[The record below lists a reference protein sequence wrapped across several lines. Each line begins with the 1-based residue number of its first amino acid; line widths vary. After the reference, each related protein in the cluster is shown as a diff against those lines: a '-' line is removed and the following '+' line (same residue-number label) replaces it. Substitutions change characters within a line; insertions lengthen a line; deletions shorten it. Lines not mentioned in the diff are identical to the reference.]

1 MNAAAGPILVVD
13 DHGSSRYAKV
23 RMLQRAGFEVVEAES
38 GAAALDFLAAR
49 RPRLVVLDV
58 NLPDIDGFALCRRIK
73 EDPDTASTVVLQ
85 VSATYVEHSDTVRA
99 LDGGADASLVEPID
113 ATVLVATVR
122 ALLRARQAEDA
133 LRDALARE
141 QQARAAA
148 ESANRVKDDFLATL
162 SHELRT
168 PLGAILTWATLL
180 RAGAAEPEQTKRG
193 LEAIERN
200 TRLQAK
206 LVEDLLDVSRI
217 ISGKMQLE
225 IARVDL
231 KTVIGSA
238 VDAVAPA
245 AAAKEVKLSA
255 VFAPDLPS
263 IDADP
268 ARLQQIASNLLSNG
282 IKFTP
287 AGGRVEIAVR
297 ASAAEIEIQVSDSGR
312 GIAPE
317 FLPHVFERFQQA
329 DSSTTRSEAGL
340 GLGLA
345 IVRHLVLAHGGS
357 VHAAS
362 DGLGRGA
369 RFTVRLPVTSELA
382 RRASASGVAART
394 SPGAHVSGALLSGT
408 RVLVVEDD
416 PDSREAIVAA
426 LARAGAEVS
435 SAGSVRHAL
444 ELIERAP
451 VEILVSDIGMPHE
464 DGFELIR
471 ELRARPQDGGPRVAA
486 VALTAFASAEDERR
500 ALDSGYDAFIAKPA
514 DVDALLGLL
523 ARLARSQRS

>member
-1 MNAAAGPILVVD
+1 
-13 DHGSSRYAKV
+13 
-23 RMLQRAGFEVVEAES
+23 
-38 GAAALDFLAAR
+38 
-49 RPRLVVLDV
+49 
-58 NLPDIDGFALCRRIK
+58 
-73 EDPDTASTVVLQ
+73 
-85 VSATYVEHSDTVRA
+85 
-99 LDGGADASLVEPID
+99 
-113 ATVLVATVR
+113 
-122 ALLRARQAEDA
+122 
-133 LRDALARE
+133 
-141 QQARAAA
+141 
-148 ESANRVKDDFLATL
+148 
-162 SHELRT
+162 
-168 PLGAILTWATLL
+168 
-180 RAGAAEPEQTKRG
+180 
-193 LEAIERN
+193 
-200 TRLQAK
+200 
-206 LVEDLLDVSRI
+206 
-217 ISGKMQLE
+217 MQLE

-297 ASAAEIEIQVSDSGR
+297 ASGAEIELQISDTGR

-345 IVRHLVLAHGGS
+345 IVRHLVLAHAGT
-357 VHAAS
+357 VHAS
-362 DGLGRGA
+362 SEGLGRGA
-369 RFTVRLPVTSELA
+369 RFTVRLPVASELA
-382 RRASASGVAART
+382 RRAPAGGTASRT
-394 SPGAHVSGALLSGT
+394 SAGAHVSGALLSGT

-416 PDSREAIVAA
+416 ADSREAICAA

-444 ELIERAP
+444 DLIARVPA
-451 VEILVSDIGMPHE
+451 EIVVSDIGMPHE

-471 ELRARPQDGGPRVAA
+471 ELRARQEAGSPRPTA
-486 VALTAFASAEDERR
+486 VALTAFASVEDERR
-500 ALDSGYDAFIAKPA
+500 ALESGYDAFIAKPA

-523 ARLARSQRS
+523 ARLARSQPD

>member
-1 MNAAAGPILVVD
+1 MNALQGPILVVD
-13 DHGSSRYAKV
+13 DHASSRYAKA
-23 RMLQRAGFEVVEAES
+23 RMLQRAGFEVVEADN
-38 GAAALDFLAAR
+38 GALALQLLASR

-58 NLPDIDGFALCRRIK
+58 NLPDIDGFELCRRVK
-73 EDPDTASTVVLQ
+73 EDPGTASTVVLQ

-180 RAGAAEPEQTKRG
+180 RTGTPDPEQAKRG

-231 KTVIGSA
+231 KSVIGSA
-238 VDAVAPA
+238 VDAIAPA
-245 AAAKEVKLSA
+245 AAAKEVKLGSQ
-255 VFAPDLPS
+255 FAEDLPA

-268 ARLQQIASNLLSNG
+268 GRLQQIASNLLSNG

-287 AGGRVEIAVR
+287 AGGRVDISVAASGGEVEIR
-297 ASAAEIEIQVSDSGR
+297 VSDTGR

-357 VHAAS
+357 VHAES
-362 DGLGRGA
+362 EGLGRGA
-369 RFTVRLPVTSELA
+369 RFSIRLPVASEHS
-382 RRASASGVAART
+382 RRALAAASAASRGPLPSRRDATLA
-394 SPGAHVSGALLSGT
+394 GL
-408 RVLVVEDD
+408 RVLVVDD
-416 PDSREAIVAA
+416 DVDSREANIAA
-426 LARAGAEVS
+426 LARTGAQVS
-435 SAGSVRHAL
+435 SAGSVREAL
-444 ELIERAP
+444 ARIAEGPID
-451 VEILVSDIGMPHE
+451 VVVSDIGMPDE

-471 ELRARPQDGGPRVAA
+471 ELRACPKDSTARIAA
-486 VALTAFASAEDERR
+486 VALTAFASVEDERR
-500 ALDSGYDAFIAKPA
+500 ALASGYDAFLAKPA
-514 DVDALLGLL
+514 DVDALLDLIV
-523 ARLARSQRS
+523 RLTRPGRS

>member
-1 MNAAAGPILVVD
+1 MNGFAGPILVVD
-13 DHGSSRYAKV
+13 DHTSSRYAKV
-23 RMLQRAGFEVVEAES
+23 RMLQRAGFEVVEADT
-38 GAAALDFLAAR
+38 GQAALELLAAR
-49 RPRLVVLDV
+49 KPRLVVLDV
-58 NLPDIDGFALCRRIK
+58 NLPDIDGFELCRRVK
-73 EDPDTASTVVLQ
+73 EDPCTASTVVLQ

-148 ESANRVKDDFLATL
+148 EAANRVKDDFLATL

-180 RAGAAEPEQTKRG
+180 RAGTPDPDQAKRG

-200 TRLQAK
+200 TRLQSK

-225 IARVDL
+225 LARVDL
-231 KTVIGSA
+231 KSVIGSA
-238 VDAVAPA
+238 VDAIAPA

-255 VFAPDLPS
+255 HFAEGLPA

-268 ARLQQIASNLLSNG
+268 ARLQQIATNLLSNG

-287 AGGRVEIAVR
+287 AGGRVDIRVAAHGAEVEIRVT
-297 ASAAEIEIQVSDSGR
+297 DTGR
-312 GIAPE
+312 GIALG

-329 DSSTTRSEAGL
+329 DSSTTRSETGL

-345 IVRHLVLAHGGS
+345 IVRHLVLAHSGS
-357 VHAAS
+357 VQAES
-362 DGLGRGA
+362 EGLGRGA
-369 RFTVRLPVTSELA
+369 RFTVRLPIASEIGRRLQAAAPSARPGVTA
-382 RRASASGVAART
+382 R
-394 SPGAHVSGALLSGT
+394 PDGALDGL
-408 RVLVVEDD
+408 RVLVVDD
-416 PDSREAIVAA
+416 DADSREANVAA
-426 LARAGAEVS
+426 LARAGIRVS
-435 SAGSVRHAL
+435 SAASVRDAL
-444 ELIERAP
+444 ARIAEGP
-451 VEILVSDIGMPHE
+451 VDVVVSDIGMPHE

-471 ELRARPQDGGPRVAA
+471 ALRARPQDRTARTAA
-486 VALTAFASAEDERR
+486 VALTAFASVEDERR
-500 ALDSGYDAFIAKPA
+500 ALASGYDAFLAKPA
-514 DVDALLGLL
+514 DLDVLLDLL
-523 ARLARSQRS
+523 TRLARPSQI